1 MSQNLAL
8 IIAFGIVCVLFLIT
22 SKLKIRNKLSK
33 LFYDWFQNTSAI
45 VLDIIAFIINF
56 TIIVAVGIGNSMIQ
70 HLWFTF
76 TILPIG
82 IVIALSITTALTAV
96 SRTLRFESKN
106 GKIKHKHTG
115 KPRPKVKNR
124 KK

>member
-1 MSQNLAL
+1 MSQKLAL
-8 IIAFGIVCVLFLIT
+8 LIAFGIVCLLFLIT
-22 SKLKIRNKLSK
+22 SKLKVRNKLSK

-45 VLDIIAFIINF
+45 VLDLIAFVINF
-56 TIIVAVGIGNSMIQ
+56 TIIVGVGIGNSVLGQ
-70 HLWFTF
+70 LWFTF

-82 IVIALSITTALTAV
+82 IVIALSITSALAAV
-96 SRTLRFESKN
+96 SRTLRYENKN
-106 GKIKHKHTG
+106 GKIKYKHTG